1 MFSDVIQAALEKEVA
16 GQPRAVQAV
25 VRGVT
30 RALSGLVPREGPHC
44 AYLFLGPTGT
54 GKTHLVRALAKFLHG
69 DENRMVI
76 ADCTHF
82 ASGDPWSAFVLQMTP
97 VFVRPR
103 MEGKWSVLDTA
114 PLSIIL
120 IDYLERGRPEVSKA
134 LAAALETGRIALPEG
149 RQGSLRNCLIF
160 ITSSLCS
167 REILDETAGIGFA
180 GGLEEEENDGS
191 REKLFKTCYHE
202 AQDHFGTDLLARLD
216 SLIIFHRLQEGHLSE
231 ILDRL
236 VLRLNQ
242 NTMQRGFQVDL
253 TADACRFLLD
263 RGRRNL
269 RMGSRDLVR
278 AYRRFIEFP
287 VGDLMVSGRIAA
299 GGRIHVDHRAG
310 TEHLHFTVRRP
321 HADAPLSDP
330 WTERREIPVEWGAP
344 APVH

>member
-1 MFSDVIQAALEKEVA
+1 MFSDVIQAALENEVA
-16 GQPRAVQAV
+16 GQPRAVQGV

-30 RALSGLVPREGPHC
+30 RAISGLVPREGPHC

-69 DENRMVI
+69 DENRMVV

-82 ASGDPWSAFVLQMTP
+82 ASGDPWTAFVLQMTP
-97 VFVRPR
+97 LFVRPR
-103 MEGKWSVLDTA
+103 IEDKWSVLDTA

-134 LAAALETGRIALPEG
+134 LAAAMETGRIALPEG

-180 GGLEEEENDGS
+180 GGLEEEEDDGV

-202 AQDHFGTDLLARLD
+202 AQDHFGTELLARLD
-216 SLIIFHRLQEGHLSE
+216 SLIIFHRLQEEHLSE

-242 NTMQRGFQVDL
+242 NTLRRGFQVDL
-253 TADACRFLLD
+253 TPDACRFLLE

-278 AYRRFIEFP
+278 AYRRFVEFP
-287 VGDLMVSGRIAA
+287 VGDLLVSGRIPA
-299 GGRIHVDHRAG
+299 GGRLHVDHRKG
-310 TEHLHFTVRRP
+310 MEHLHFHVRRLRG
-321 HADAPLSDP
+321 DDP
-330 WTERREIPVEWGAP
+330 GPDPSMERHDVPVQWEAP